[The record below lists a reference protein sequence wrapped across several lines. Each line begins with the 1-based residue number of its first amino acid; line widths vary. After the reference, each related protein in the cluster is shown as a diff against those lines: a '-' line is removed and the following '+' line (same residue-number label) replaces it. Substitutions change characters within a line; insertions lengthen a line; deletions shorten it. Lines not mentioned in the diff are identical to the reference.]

1 MPRTASPYPK
11 VICSILPRVFYS
23 EALWD
28 GAWNENGRNGV
39 GTIKCRTGK
48 NDGKSLG
55 LQVRVEVNSQALIVN
70 ETGKTPH

>member
-28 GAWNENGRNGV
+28 GAWNESGRNRV
-39 GTIKCRTGK
+39 GTITGMTGK

-55 LQVRVEVNSQALIVN
+55 LAGTR
-70 ETGKTPH
+70 